1 MYFISEGIIFCIF
14 YLYIF
19 LFFLSAGILEPFDRN
34 ICEINVPPEDKDKC
48 RCVWEITNSEH
59 CKAAG
64 KE

>member
-1 MYFISEGIIFCIF
+1 MLCIS
-14 YLYIF
+14 F
-19 LFFLSAGILEPFDRN
+19 LRGSFKKKFFFLVLSAGILEPFDRN

-48 RCVWEITNSEH
+48 RCVLEITNSEH

>member
-1 MYFISEGIIFCIF
+1 
-14 YLYIF
+14 LV
-19 LFFLSAGILEPFDRN
+19 LSAGILEPFDRN

-48 RCVWEITNSEH
+48 RCVLEITNSEH